1 MMEQNGWGPPAVD
14 LNFLKSG
21 LGVLKLVQMLL
32 SLVGFIIAEVTAS
45 PYNWEQMKAYE
56 WISLTIFILTLAV
69 FTIFLASW
77 HKSEAAARVNWP
89 LVDFCHSAL
98 CTVLWS
104 INLMMALHVLSWYGP
119 GMLVWAIVVTIL
131 AIVSLLTFWATV
143 RMSYRRWHLFSP
155 TPTIPY
161 HYQHLGTEPYS

>member
-1 MMEQNGWGPPAVD
+1 MEQNGWGPPAVD

-21 LGVLKLVQMLL
+21 LGVLKVVQMIL
-32 SLVGFIIAEVTAS
+32 SLAGFIIAEVTAP
-45 PYNWEQMKAYE
+45 PYGWEQMKAFE

-69 FTIFLASW
+69 FTTFLASW
-77 HKSEAAARVNWP
+77 HKSEAVVRVNWP

-104 INLMMALHVLSWYGP
+104 INLILALVITSDYGP
-119 GMLVWAIVVTIL
+119 GDLLGAIIATVL
-131 AIVSLLTFWATV
+131 AIISLVTFWATV

>member
-1 MMEQNGWGPPAVD
+1 MEQNGWGPPAVD

-21 LGVLKLVQMLL
+21 LGVLKVVQMIL
-32 SLVGFIIAEVTAS
+32 SLAGFIIAEVTAP
-45 PYNWEQMKAYE
+45 PYGWEQMKAFE

-69 FTIFLASW
+69 FTTFLASW
-77 HKSEAAARVNWP
+77 HKSEAVVR
-89 LVDFCHSAL
+89 DFCHSAL

-104 INLMMALHVLSWYGP
+104 INLILGLVSISWYWLPEEP
-119 GMLVWAIVVTIL
+119 GAIVDTVL
-131 AIVSLLTFWATV
+131 AIISLVTFWATV